1 MSDQEPT
8 RAVDCFDSLQSIFD
22 TEDEILTP
30 VEKPKKLTSSDRLE
44 RSFLEIIEFVQAN
57 GREPS
62 ADTRE
67 ISERKLGA
75 RLYWI
80 RVNPEKMEALKPLD
94 TEGLLVEEQAPTS
107 LEELFAGGDDPLG
120 LLEDASGIRDVSSL
134 PVPKRKHENTE
145 AGAQRHPCEDFD
157 KYEPLFKQKQ
167 EELAAGAMKL
177 VPFTGRQS
185 IVEGAFF
192 VLKGALVFVA
202 EIGEVEYKK
211 TTVRENRRE
220 RLRLIFE
227 NGTESAMY
235 RQSFSLR
242 LGEGTDGYQVVPAEF
257 ETIMAEDEATGW
269 IYILKSLSTDPGI
282 ATIQDLY
289 KIGFSTTPVK
299 QRVTNAAKEPT
310 YLMAPVEIV
319 AEYRTYN
326 MKTSALEHLL
336 HRVFADTR
344 LDIAQVGP
352 NGVEHRVTEWFQVP
366 LEAIN
371 QAITLVTD
379 GSIVEYGY
387 DADRNTLELH
397 DN

>member
-1 MSDQEPT
+1 MSDQEPAG
-8 RAVDCFDSLQSIFD
+8 AVDGFDSLQAIFD
-22 TEDEILTP
+22 TDDEILTP
-30 VEKPKKLTSSDRLE
+30 VGKPKKLTSSDRLE

-57 GREPS
+57 GKEPS

-75 RLYWI
+75 RLYGI
-80 RVNPEKMEALKPLD
+80 RADPEKVEALKALD
-94 TEGLLVEEQAPTS
+94 TEGLLVEELAPAS

-120 LLEDASGIRDVSSL
+120 LLEDTSGIRDVSTL

-145 AGAQRHPCEDFD
+145 AGAQRHPCADFD

-202 EIGEVEYKK
+202 EVGEAEYKK

-257 ETIMAEDEATGW
+257 ETIMAEDDATGW
-269 IYILKSLSTDPGI
+269 IYILKSLSGDPRITGLP
-282 ATIQDLY
+282 DLY

-299 QRVTNAAKEPT
+299 QRIANAAKEPT

-336 HRVFADTR
+336 HRVFADAR
-344 LDIAQVGP
+344 LNMTQVGP
-352 NGVEHRVTEWFQVP
+352 DGIEHRVTEWFQVP
-366 LEAIN
+366 LSAID

-379 GSIVEYGY
+379 GSIINYGY
-387 DADRNTLELH
+387 DPDRRALEPSV
-397 DN
+397 N